1 MMTTV
6 EELISALAK
15 YPKNMK
21 VYSNLITQ
29 NLKGELVM
37 EHQRTPEEEKKH
49 QKEMEDFDKR
59 YKEEMDRSG
68 EIKMFLTG
76 GNLYY
81 WQHRIVVQYI
91 GIREEGEYM
100 FKTTN
105 GGMICLKQDEVQ
117 SQISEDNK
125 SRNYK

>member
-1 MMTTV
+1 MITTI

-49 QKEMEDFDKR
+49 QKEMEDLER
-59 YKEEMDRSG
+59 NYQERMNRSG
-68 EIKMFLTG
+68 EITSFA
-76 GNLYY
+76 NR
-81 WQHRIVVQYI
+81 W
-91 GIREEGEYM
+91 
-100 FKTTN
+100 
-105 GGMICLKQDEVQ
+105 
-117 SQISEDNK
+117 
-125 SRNYK
+125 